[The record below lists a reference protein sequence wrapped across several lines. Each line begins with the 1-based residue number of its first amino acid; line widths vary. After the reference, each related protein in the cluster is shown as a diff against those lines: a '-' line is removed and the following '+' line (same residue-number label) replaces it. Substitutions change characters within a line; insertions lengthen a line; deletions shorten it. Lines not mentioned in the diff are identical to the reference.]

1 MDKERAG
8 NTNTHEGG
16 DDIDDGED
24 DDDNDDNSYLKHWF
38 LAGGPKN
45 EKRTKI
51 SIGYKMLL
59 TIIYRNCY
67 LSKPGYF
74 AIW

>member
-1 MDKERAG
+1 MDKEGAG

-16 DDIDDGED
+16 DDKDDGED

-38 LAGGPKN
+38 LAGRPKN
-45 EKRTKI
+45 ENKNFDW
-51 SIGYKMLL
+51 LQNV